1 MNERIKELIEQS
13 GFEEKDGH
21 ISIQGV
27 YMFNTTRME
36 KFAELIVRECC
47 DWIDGSPATDAGQL
61 LLTKS
66 FITANLKGHFGVEE

>member
-1 MNERIKELIEQS
+1 MNKQIKELIEQA

-36 KFAELIVRECC
+36 KLAELIVREVFAKIE
-47 DWIDGSPATDAGQL
+47 DERFEIYQPVKESVM
-61 LLTKS
+61 K
-66 FITANLKGHFGVEE
+66 HFGVEE